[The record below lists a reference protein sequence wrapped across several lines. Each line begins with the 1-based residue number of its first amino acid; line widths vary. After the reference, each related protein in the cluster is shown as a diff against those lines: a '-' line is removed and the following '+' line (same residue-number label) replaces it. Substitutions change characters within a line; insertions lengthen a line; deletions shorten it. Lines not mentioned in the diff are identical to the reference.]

1 MATRKKDKRTNTDPQ
16 NNTQKNK
23 DWDELNQVHQ
33 NELIET
39 QVHQNESIETQVH
52 QNESIQTQ
60 VHQNESI
67 ETQVHQNESIESW
80 YFEMSLHNMKIAF
93 IRNSPDKTV
102 DFFYI
107 PDSIIRSY
115 VFNKN
120 YLTCDGD

>member
-1 MATRKKDKRTNTDPQ
+1 MATRKKDKRTDPQ

-33 NELIET
+33 NELIE
-39 QVHQNESIETQVH
+39 
-52 QNESIQTQ
+52 
-60 VHQNESI
+60 
-67 ETQVHQNESIESW
+67 SW
-80 YFEMSLHNMKIAF
+80 YYEMWLHSMKIAF

-102 DFFYI
+102 EFFYI